1 MAMWT
6 KKPGDLERE
15 DYLEIFREWRKLER
29 ERETES
35 EEKGQP

>member
-1 MAMWT
+1 VN
-6 KKPGDLERE
+6 KKTWRSRERE
-15 DYLEIFREWRKLER
+15 DYLEIFREWRKLEQ